1 VTFVVLIAVAPGL
14 RGHVTRWLCEVA
26 AGVFVGT
33 PSARVRERLWRTLE
47 ERVGE
52 GQVVMVEPFDN
63 EQGWIARTAGR
74 DRYIPVDLDGLMLM
88 SRSRR

>member
-1 VTFVVLIAVAPGL
+1 M
-14 RGHVTRWLCEVA
+14 
-26 AGVFVGT
+26 
-33 PSARVRERLWRTLE
+33 RERLWRTLE